1 MPRSRLL
8 FRLSLLL
15 CAVLTGAA
23 PACAAGE
30 APRSLAEALAQG
42 KVSLQLRA
50 RFEGVDQTGL
60 RDAEAVTL
68 RTRLGFTSAAWSG
81 WSGSIEAE
89 SIAALDGDRYSQ
101 AGLNAGGAGRAVVA
115 DPTSTEINQAF
126 LRGIFP
132 ASTVATLGRQ
142 RLVLDN
148 ARFIGD
154 VGWRQNQQTFDAFT
168 LQTQALP
175 KTTLTYAYLH
185 RIHRVFGDRH
195 PQGNW
200 KSASHVVHGART
212 GLPAGGTLAVYAY
225 LLDFDNAAAN
235 ACATYG
241 LSYTG
246 SYAPSKRLKFPFR
259 LEAARQSDYGSSLLH
274 YTTDYLAAEA
284 GVGGAAGTVSLGA
297 EWLGSDRLVGFK
309 TPLATLHAFNG
320 WADLFLTTPG
330 AGLRDTYFKVV
341 GKLPGALT
349 ATAFFH
355 RFETDQRARL
365 GKETDVMVSRSLNKL
380 VTLTAKFATF
390 SSSSPSYPDVRKL
403 WLQVEFVH

>member
-1 MPRSRLL
+1 MQRSRLL

-15 CAVLTGAA
+15 CAVLPGAA
-23 PACAAGE
+23 PARAAGE
-30 APRSLAEALAQG
+30 PPRSLAEALAQG

-81 WSGSIEAE
+81 WSGSVEAE

-101 AGLNAGGAGRAVVA
+101 AGLNPGGAGRAVVA

-246 SYAPSKRLKFPFR
+246 SLRAF
-259 LEAARQSDYGSSLLH
+259 EAAEVSLPPRGRPSVGLRVEPASLHHRLPGRGGRRRWCRRHRQPRRRVAGKRPAGRLQNAAGH
-274 YTTDYLAAEA
+274 LARLQR
-284 GVGGAAGTVSLGA
+284 VGGSVSHDPGRRSA
-297 EWLGSDRLVGFK
+297 R
-309 TPLATLHAFNG
+309 H
-320 WADLFLTTPG
+320 LF
-330 AGLRDTYFKVV
+330 
-341 GKLPGALT
+341 
-349 ATAFFH
+349 
-355 RFETDQRARL
+355 
-365 GKETDVMVSRSLNKL
+365 
-380 VTLTAKFATF
+380 
-390 SSSSPSYPDVRKL
+390 
-403 WLQVEFVH
+403 

>member
-1 MPRSRLL
+1 MHR
-8 FRLSLLL
+8 FRRFFGLSLLL
-15 CAVLTGAA
+15 CAAISGSSLAR
-23 PACAAGE
+23 AAGE
-30 APRSLAEALAQG
+30 PPHSLAEALAQG

-60 RDAEAVTL
+60 RDADALTL
-68 RTRLGFTSAAWSG
+68 RTRLGFTSAPWSG
-81 WSGSIEAE
+81 WSGSVEAE

-101 AGLNAGGAGRAVVA
+101 AGLNPGGAGRAVVA

-126 LRGIFP
+126 LRGAFP
-132 ASTVATLGRQ
+132 AATVATLGRQ

-168 LQTQALP
+168 LQSQALS

-200 KSASHVVHGART
+200 TSASLVVHGVRS
-212 GLPAGGTLAVYAY
+212 GLPAGGIVAAYAY

-241 LSYTG
+241 LNYSG
-246 SYAPSKRLKFPFR
+246 SFSPSNRLKVPFR
-259 LEAARQSDYGSSLLH
+259 LEAARQSDYGSSPLH

-284 GVGGAAGTVSLGA
+284 GVGGSAGTLSLGA
-297 EWLGSDRLVGFK
+297 EWLGSDRQIGFK

-341 GKLPGALT
+341 GRLPGALT

-365 GKETDVMVSRSLNKL
+365 GKETDVMVARSLNKL

-390 SSSSPSYPDVRKL
+390 SSSSPVYPDVRKL